1 MDNNKE
7 ISPIELF
14 ILIYENKVFFIL
26 TVLFFLFLA
35 SIHVYNSNSKLD
47 YVGKIVLKEKSMDS
61 EHLALWT
68 SYVVKIREAVE
79 DTEKK
84 FGSDRVEPRYFKTS
98 NIPTTNM
105 FYQNLINLNYFNEIL
120 TKFKKDNKISEGQYF
135 KIETS
140 IHAND
145 IGNRDID
152 LMISSNKKLNLK
164 DFIKLV
170 LFNANYKTNQILLSN
185 LEEDYKTYKQ
195 YVIDITED
203 VLRQRN
209 IEIQNIR
216 EVLKSLNIVNPRP
229 SVNVE
234 IFKKF
239 QHEFLKEYKNLG
251 LGYFDQILTKFKKAE
266 NNLKVRNIEIQ
277 NIKERLNLLKLYTSM
292 ARDLNIE
299 NQLPGFK
306 VKVFNNFMNE
316 YIRGYKS
323 LELEIDLL
331 NQFINDPDKFEEIY
345 GFTIFQTPNPSK
357 QIDINQL
364 YTQENIDFLNQIEH
378 VFYRLDQIKITKPND
393 KNIIVYLILAF
404 IIGSILAFFVI
415 LFRYSIKVSKGT

>member
-209 IEIQNIR
+209 IEIQNI
-216 EVLKSLNIVNPRP
+216 
-229 SVNVE
+229 
-234 IFKKF
+234 
-239 QHEFLKEYKNLG
+239 
-251 LGYFDQILTKFKKAE
+251 
-266 NNLKVRNIEIQ
+266 
-277 NIKERLNLLKLYTSM
+277 KERLNLLKLYTSM

-345 GFTIFQTPNPSK
+345 GFTIFQTPNLSK
-357 QIDINQL
+357 KIDINQL